1 MPNKIDGYK
10 SSQPLL
16 NPSAGKKAGAA
27 DGAGSSRAK
36 PADAGSADQLTLTQ
50 PARELQQVAAAIAN
64 APVVDP
70 GRVESAKRAIDNGTY
85 QVNAGKIADSLLQ
98 LDKLLR

>member
-1 MPNKIDGYK
+1 VPNKIDGYK
-10 SSQPLL
+10 SSQPLP
-16 NPSAGKKAGAA
+16 NTSAGTKAGAA
-27 DGAGSSRAK
+27 GTGSSLSK
-36 PADAGSADQLTLTQ
+36 PADTASADQLTLTQ
-50 PARELQQVAAAIAN
+50 SAREIQQVAAAIAN

-70 GRVESAKRAIDNGTY
+70 GRVESARRAIDNGTY

>member
-10 SSQPLL
+10 SAQPVL
-16 NPSAGKKAGAA
+16 NPSKGAKTGAA
-27 DGAGSSRAK
+27 DGTGAPRAK
-36 PADAGSADQLTLTQ
+36 ATEAAGTDQVTLTQ
-50 PARELQQVAAAIAN
+50 SARELQQVAAAIAN
-64 APVVDP
+64 TPAVDA
-70 GRVESAKRAIDNGTY
+70 GRVESARRAIDDGTY